1 MRPPRPGPKKP
12 KTAEE
17 LDKELDSFMHDD
29 PKPKPAGKEGE
40 VAVTTPPSQ
49 TRADEDVEM
58 AT

>member
-29 PKPKPAGKEGE
+29 SKPKPAGKEGE
-40 VAVTTPPSQ
+40 AAVTASSSQ
-49 TRADEDVEM
+49 IGADGDVEM

>member
-1 MRPPRPGPKKP
+1 
-12 KTAEE
+12 
-17 LDKELDSFMHDD
+17 MHDD

-40 VAVTTPPSQ
+40 VAVTTSPSQ